1 MLPQIKCAPYEC
13 LWRLETTLNRQQLLL
28 HDSTKNSSVLHR
40 ETISKNHELG
50 DDCRTRDGLS
60 RKTFDG
66 MSEVPSEEDQ
76 GELPLIYPA
85 FVSLSACSTAFSGL
99 LSHLSHVRSLHG
111 SCLKP
116 QSSYFGYHRERTPPC
131 GALQVVNTN
140 KRQCDERPDGCL
152 KCSNKGYTCPGYDT
166 TLDRYFQDES
176 AHVKEKAKKSK
187 AKAIAQRDERDK
199 KEKARTAIIRV
210 QEYIGHPLL
219 SPLIDQG
226 INFFMMNYTLGLDQ
240 PPIQSAAY
248 NRHLSTFGFHP
259 LIATSMTALG
269 LAGIS
274 NIFLDA
280 NFKREAMQWYLK
292 ALQMTNAALASPAE
306 VKSDNTLFATL
317 LLSLF
322 EATSNEKSL
331 AGWSNHVSGSES
343 LIRMRGVKQ
352 FSTSAGR
359 RMYKQVVGLVTMNCM
374 GMGKG
379 LPEYVLAMNKEVQ
392 KHESI
397 DDPGYRFFYLQI
409 DTINFRAQILHGE
422 ITDLHAIVERALE
435 LDEVAKSIFK
445 GSGSE
450 WDFEVIQTDYGTPGV
465 FGNSYHIYPHIAAA
479 QVWNWVRYTRIYIH
493 DIIRNSLIVG
503 FSMTPPIFVGA
514 RYIRLLEESQETLY
528 RMQYDILASIPQHLH
543 DTPKNLT
550 YMPQTSS
557 PSPSTGSLTSSDP
570 SSAGSSRFFW
580 SNFRVQDFRS
590 ETMVEGVS
598 DDRIPIVRI
607 SGGYSSL
614 WALYVAGTTPIATP
628 ESQEFVLKSMNR
640 IASEF
645 GINQAKILANCLK
658 LKVHLDSTGQVPYE
672 IVPSYLP
679 KEGEHY
685 EK

>member
-1 MLPQIKCAPYEC
+1 MVYRGRP
-13 LWRLETTLNRQQLLL
+13 
-28 HDSTKNSSVLHR
+28 ST
-40 ETISKNHELG
+40 G
-50 DDCRTRDGLS
+50 
-60 RKTFDG
+60 
-66 MSEVPSEEDQ
+66 
-76 GELPLIYPA
+76 
-85 FVSLSACSTAFSGL
+85 
-99 LSHLSHVRSLHG
+99 
-111 SCLKP
+111 CLK
-116 QSSYFGYHRERTPPC
+116 C
-131 GALQVVNTN
+131 
-140 KRQCDERPDGCL
+140 RQRKIKCDERPDGCL
-152 KCSNKGYTCPGYDT
+152 KCSSKGYTCPGYDT

-176 AHVKEKAKKSK
+176 AHVRQKAEKSK

-199 KEKARTAIIRV
+199 KEKARMAILRV
-210 QEYIGHPLL
+210 QEYIGLPLL

-274 NIFLDA
+274 NIYLDA
-280 NFKREAMQWYLK
+280 NFKREAMQWYSK
-292 ALQMTNAALASPAE
+292 ALQMTNAALASPTE

-343 LIRMRGVKQ
+343 LIRLRGVKQ

-392 KHESI
+392 KLESI

-409 DTINFRAQILHGE
+409 DTINFRAQIIQGE

-445 GSGSE
+445 ESGSE
-450 WDFEVIQTDYGTPGV
+450 WDFEVIQTEYGTPGV

-493 DIIRNSLIVG
+493 DIIRN
-503 FSMTPPIFVGA
+503 
-514 RYIRLLEESQETLY
+514 
-528 RMQYDILASIPQHLH
+528 
-543 DTPKNLT
+543 
-550 YMPQTSS
+550 TSS
-557 PSPSTGSLTSSDP
+557 T
-570 SSAGSSRFFW
+570 RFFW

-590 ETMVEGVS
+590 EHMVEGS
-598 DDRIPIVRI
+598 SEDRMPVVRI
-607 SGGYSSL
+607 SGGYSSV

-628 ESQEFVLKSMNR
+628 ESQEFVLKSMDRVAN
-640 IASEF
+640 EF
-645 GINQAKILANCLK
+645 GINQAKVLANCLK

-679 KEGEHY
+679 KKGEHY
-685 EK
+685 ES